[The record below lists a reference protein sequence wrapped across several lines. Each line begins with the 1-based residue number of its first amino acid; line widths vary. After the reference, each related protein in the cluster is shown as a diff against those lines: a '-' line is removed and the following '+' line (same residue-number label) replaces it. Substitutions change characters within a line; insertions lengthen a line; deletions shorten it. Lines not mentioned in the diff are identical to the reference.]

1 MRVRLIASVVILAP
15 LAVSGASMC
24 SPRVVSGID
33 GLRGRVS
40 PTRRP
45 SSGATLAA
53 PYEQESE
60 VVEGTDM
67 SEVVRNLNAISLERH
82 RAHTVTAD
90 APPSTD
96 PFSLVADDIA
106 PLSGSVCD
114 QLSADQQTLMESAQY
129 FFGAGNARQGKR
141 VRPVIVLLMGQAT
154 AQPHHARAES
164 AAADADGEGSKWYGK
179 QLSLAAIT
187 EMIHTASLVHD
198 DVLDA
203 ADTRRGAEAVHK
215 LYSNKAAVLSGD
227 YLLARASIALA
238 RLEHAEVTQQMAR
251 SLESLVQGEIMQLR
265 STAEE
270 RLSLEYYLTKS
281 YCKTASLMALSCK
294 SAALLSEHPLDSD
307 AAVAAEKFGYHFG
320 LAFQVI
326 DDLLDYTQDAAELGK
341 PGLQDLALGL
351 STAPVLYASEEFPEL
366 TALIERKFAQP
377 GDVARAV
384 DLVSQSR
391 GLQRT
396 KELATFHAQ
405 AAVDAASV
413 FPEGEARDGLIAL
426 CHIVL
431 SRSS

>member
-53 PYEQESE
+53 PYEQEAE

-294 SAALLSEHPLDSD
+294 SAALLSDHPLDSD

-320 LAFQVI
+320 LAFQVSACPHTP
-326 DDLLDYTQDAAELGK
+326 YPRPEPARVS
-341 PGLQDLALGL
+341 P
-351 STAPVLYASEEFPEL
+351 PASHP
-366 TALIERKFAQP
+366 
-377 GDVARAV
+377 
-384 DLVSQSR
+384 
-391 GLQRT
+391 
-396 KELATFHAQ
+396 
-405 AAVDAASV
+405 AAVRPS
-413 FPEGEARDGLIAL
+413 
-426 CHIVL
+426 
-431 SRSS
+431 

>member
-1 MRVRLIASVVILAP
+1 MPLRRLIVAVLAP

-320 LAFQVI
+320 LAFQVSGCPHI
-326 DDLLDYTQDAAELGK
+326 PEPA
-341 PGLQDLALGL
+341 PGALA
-351 STAPVLYASEEFPEL
+351 PHPASL
-366 TALIERKFAQP
+366 TPRP
-377 GDVARAV
+377 
-384 DLVSQSR
+384 
-391 GLQRT
+391 
-396 KELATFHAQ
+396 
-405 AAVDAASV
+405 SV
-413 FPEGEARDGLIAL
+413 RPR
-426 CHIVL
+426 
-431 SRSS
+431 

>member
-1 MRVRLIASVVILAP
+1 MPLRRLIVAVLAP

-320 LAFQVI
+320 LAFQV
-326 DDLLDYTQDAAELGK
+326 LGR
-341 PGLQDLALGL
+341 P
-351 STAPVLYASEEFPEL
+351 APRTPHPTSHAPP
-366 TALIERKFAQP
+366 R
-377 GDVARAV
+377 
-384 DLVSQSR
+384 VS
-391 GLQRT
+391 
-396 KELATFHAQ
+396 HP
-405 AAVDAASV
+405 ASV
-413 FPEGEARDGLIAL
+413 RP
-426 CHIVL
+426 
-431 SRSS
+431 S

>member
-1 MRVRLIASVVILAP
+1 MLRLIASVVILAP

-320 LAFQVI
+320 VAFQVI
-326 DDLLDYTQDAAELGK
+326 DDLLDFTGTSDTLGK
-341 PGLQDLALGL
+341 PGLQDMALGL
-351 STAPVLYASEEFPEL
+351 STAPVLYGIDEHPEL
-366 TALIERKFAQP
+366 KELVARKFGEP
-377 GDVARAV
+377 GDVQAACE
-384 DLVSQSR
+384 LVLDSK

-396 KELATFHAQ
+396 KELASFHAQ
-405 AAVDAASV
+405 AAVDACCSL
-413 FPEGEARDGLIAL
+413 PESEARQGLIQL
-426 CHIVL
+426 CHVVL

>member
-1 MRVRLIASVVILAP
+1 
-15 LAVSGASMC
+15 
-24 SPRVVSGID
+24 
-33 GLRGRVS
+33 
-40 PTRRP
+40 
-45 SSGATLAA
+45 
-53 PYEQESE
+53 
-60 VVEGTDM
+60 
-67 SEVVRNLNAISLERH
+67 
-82 RAHTVTAD
+82 
-90 APPSTD
+90 
-96 PFSLVADDIA
+96 
-106 PLSGSVCD
+106 
-114 QLSADQQTLMESAQY
+114 MESAQY

-281 YCKTASLMALSCK
+281 YCKTASLMALSGK
-294 SAALLSEHPLDSD
+294 S
-307 AAVAAEKFGYHFG
+307 
-320 LAFQVI
+320 
-326 DDLLDYTQDAAELGK
+326 
-341 PGLQDLALGL
+341 GLQDLALGL
-351 STAPVLYASEEFPEL
+351 STAPVLYASEEYPEL
-366 TALIERKFAQP
+366 TA
-377 GDVARAV
+377 
-384 DLVSQSR
+384 
-391 GLQRT
+391 
-396 KELATFHAQ
+396 
-405 AAVDAASV
+405 
-413 FPEGEARDGLIAL
+413 
-426 CHIVL
+426 
-431 SRSS
+431 

>member
-1 MRVRLIASVVILAP
+1 MPLRRLIVAVLAP

-281 YCKTASLMALSCK
+281 YCKTASLMAFSCK
-294 SAALLSEHPLDSD
+294 SAALLASHGRESEV
-307 AAVAAEKFGYHFG
+307 AVAAEKFGYHFG
-320 LAFQVI
+320 VAFQVI
-326 DDLLDYTQDAAELGK
+326 DDLLDFTGTSDTLGK
-341 PGLQDLALGL
+341 PGLQDMALGL
-351 STAPVLYASEEFPEL
+351 STAPVLYGIDEHPEL
-366 TALIERKFAQP
+366 KELVARKFGEP
-377 GDVARAV
+377 GDVQAACE
-384 DLVSQSR
+384 LVLDSK

-396 KELATFHAQ
+396 KELASFHAQ
-405 AAVDAASV
+405 AAVDACRGIAVASV
-413 FPEGEARDGLIAL
+413 FSHL
-426 CHIVL
+426 
-431 SRSS
+431 

>member
-1 MRVRLIASVVILAP
+1 
-15 LAVSGASMC
+15 MC
-24 SPRVVSGID
+24 SPRVVSGIA

-53 PYEQESE
+53 PYEQEAE

-129 FFGAGNARQGKR
+129 FFGAGNARQEARAPGDR
-141 VRPVIVLLMGQAT
+141 ADGHAT
-154 AQPHHARAES
+154 AQPHHARAD
-164 AAADADGEGSKWYGK
+164 AAADADGEGSGWPR
-179 QLSLAAIT
+179 SPAAIT

-320 LAFQVI
+320 LAFQV
-326 DDLLDYTQDAAELGK
+326 LGR
-341 PGLQDLALGL
+341 PTLR
-351 STAPVLYASEEFPEL
+351 APHPPPTNHPS
-366 TALIERKFAQP
+366 
-377 GDVARAV
+377 RAGV
-384 DLVSQSR
+384 R
-391 GLQRT
+391 PR
-396 KELATFHAQ
+396 
-405 AAVDAASV
+405 
-413 FPEGEARDGLIAL
+413 
-426 CHIVL
+426 
-431 SRSS
+431 